1 MNPITKPDVRL
12 LALDIDGTLL
22 TSDHRVTDATR
33 NAIRSVADSGVC
45 VVLASAR
52 GPRALTPIM
61 RQLGIS
67 GYVIAY
73 TGALICKI
81 DPTSHVPLTV
91 LSKTPIDLADAHA
104 IASKA
109 AHLGVDVGWML
120 EDGWMVQNLT
130 DVIHREARIID
141 VQPDVTDLEH
151 LNQPPLKLQCMIMP
165 SADATP
171 LSTLQRELPGTLE
184 GQFSQ
189 PTYLEVVAHGMDK
202 ARGLREL
209 SHTLGIELHEMA
221 ALGDGDNDA
230 TMLEAVGF
238 GVAMGNATP
247 TARRVARWITET
259 NDQNGVALAI
269 EHIFSGASA

>member
-1 MNPITKPDVRL
+1 MNLTTKSAVRL

-33 NAIRSVADSGVC
+33 DAIQSVAESGVH

-81 DPTSHVPLTV
+81 DPTSHAPLMV

-120 EDGWMVQNLT
+120 EEGWMVQNLT
-130 DVIHREARIID
+130 EVVRREAGIID
-141 VQPDVTDLEH
+141 VQPDVTDLGR
-151 LNQPPLKLQCMIMP
+151 LDQPPLKLQCMMMP
-165 SADATP
+165 GADAAP
-171 LSTLQRELPGTLE
+171 LGTLRRELPGTVE

-189 PTYLEVVAHGMDK
+189 PTYLEVVTHGMDK
-202 ARGLREL
+202 AHGLQEL
-209 SHTLGIELHEMA
+209 SHTLGIELQEMA

-230 TMLEAVGF
+230 TMLETVGF

-247 TARRVARWITET
+247 AARRVARWITET